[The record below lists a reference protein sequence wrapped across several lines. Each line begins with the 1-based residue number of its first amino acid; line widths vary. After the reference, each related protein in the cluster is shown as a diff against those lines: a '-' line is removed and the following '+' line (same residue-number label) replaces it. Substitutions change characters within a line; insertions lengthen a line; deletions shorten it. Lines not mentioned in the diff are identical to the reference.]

1 MNKDSIYFTINKL
14 LRTAV
19 FIFID
24 TFFSMYF
31 FKLVNYQ
38 IFPMAKY
45 YLFTYL
51 FLFVGFFII
60 RKSIKKEIKVGYYR
74 LSVSLLAI
82 YLTLILLL
90 KENIPKYISLI
101 GLIKGLAEGLYYYP
115 TNIFDTE
122 KISNENRKKYS
133 GLLNTFS
140 TLISIIVPIILGIFL
155 DKYSYIKIGKVM
167 LVFIILMLIN
177 SFFIKDEPYKKNKF
191 SYKEFKNYIKN
202 KPIFNKV
209 SIIRILE
216 GLTYSSSALNVI
228 MTLYTI
234 TYIENNTH
242 YGIFNSVLSFISLI
256 TTTIYAYK
264 KSHKEKN
271 IIIITNVLTI
281 LSLIYLL
288 ISPSVYSLILYL
300 IIYNSVITYVIL
312 ISKNKV
318 VNLTNEYHKIKNEFK
333 AEYHLYIEFNLFK
346 GRLISYLIFLFIGLL
361 NNIFYFKIL
370 IIIGIISYFILLY
383 ILREINE

>member
-14 LRTAV
+14 LRTVV

-38 IFPMAKY
+38 IFPMAKN

-74 LSVSLLAI
+74 LSISLLAF

-177 SFFIKDEPYKKNKF
+177 SFLLKMNHIRKINLV
-191 SYKEFKNYIKN
+191 IKN
-202 KPIFNKV
+202 LK
-209 SIIRILE
+209 IILKI
-216 GLTYSSSALNVI
+216 N
-228 MTLYTI
+228 
-234 TYIENNTH
+234 
-242 YGIFNSVLSFISLI
+242 
-256 TTTIYAYK
+256 
-264 KSHKEKN
+264 
-271 IIIITNVLTI
+271 
-281 LSLIYLL
+281 LSLIKYL
-288 ISPSVYSLILYL
+288 S
-300 IIYNSVITYVIL
+300 
-312 ISKNKV
+312 
-318 VNLTNEYHKIKNEFK
+318 
-333 AEYHLYIEFNLFK
+333 
-346 GRLISYLIFLFIGLL
+346 
-361 NNIFYFKIL
+361 
-370 IIIGIISYFILLY
+370 
-383 ILREINE
+383 